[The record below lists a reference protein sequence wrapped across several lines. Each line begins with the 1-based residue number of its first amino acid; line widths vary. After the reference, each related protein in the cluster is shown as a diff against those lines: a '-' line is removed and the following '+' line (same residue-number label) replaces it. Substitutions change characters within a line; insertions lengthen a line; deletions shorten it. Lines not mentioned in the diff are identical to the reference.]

1 MLLGQSNSQLQTV
14 GSQSFVTKS
23 DSSATPSALL
33 RVYSQ
38 SISTNS
44 ETSLALEDFTQNK
57 FAALSNSIT
66 SSNSAIGLLDVAI
79 TGVSK
84 QLDVISE
91 MEELLQER
99 KKNPLSGE
107 YFNEQI
113 KLLAKKFDD
122 IASSAVY
129 NNKSVLDSPIVR
141 NFLANQTTGFATLE
155 TNKVTSNSLEE
166 SYKETYQPIL
176 LYDENEAFG
185 TVDIALDSQTL
196 NATVGDSSGEGFG
209 AVASTIN
216 SLTSTTKISANS
228 EVEYRAFES
237 TEIASGQTPSN
248 FTLNG
253 QLIGQVTVQDRDKD
267 DALTNAINAY
277 TTQTGLV
284 ASKDNGVFVLKSTD
298 GRGIKIEGDNDKL
311 SNVNIIDVSK
321 VPAGQTAGVA
331 QFTPGETLTDYEYNL
346 PNSVNITSFS
356 IDEFDGD
363 FGVFDV
369 FVKNGSDAEVQVA
382 DDILSSGD
390 NVSKLQTVD
399 ITTTFGDKVIIRP
412 EGSLGGYWRLD
423 GLEVFGK
430 ENTDL
435 FQAGRLEIDK
445 PNSDR
450 VIGDRGLKSFN
461 RRAEFGVSFSD
472 ISLLSDSDVTNA
484 EAMLKS
490 VRSQLEVISSS
501 LRTQKSGFEAYSSV
515 TVQTLTS
522 SFSLDQQSISQND
535 ALSFSEILSDAASFA
550 KAQSVRS
557 TVDIEFLLG
566 EPRNVATS
574 IVPEASQSVL
584 FNEAV

>member
-1 MLLGQSNSQLQTV
+1 MLLGQSNNQLQTV
-14 GSQSFVTKS
+14 GSQSFITKS
-23 DSSATPSALL
+23 DSSVTPSTLL

-38 SISTNS
+38 PISTNS
-44 ETSLALEDFTQNK
+44 GGSLTLEDFSQNK
-57 FAALSNSIT
+57 FTHLTNSIT

-79 TGVSK
+79 TGVNK
-84 QLDVISE
+84 QLDVVAE
-91 MEELLQER
+91 MEKLLEER
-99 KKNPLSGE
+99 KKNPLSGN

-113 KLLAKKFDD
+113 QLLAKKFDD
-122 IASSAVY
+122 IASSAIY
-129 NNKSVLDSPIVR
+129 DNKSVLDSPIKR
-141 NFLANQTTGFATLE
+141 NFLANQTTEFANIE
-155 TNKVTSNSLEE
+155 TNRVTSKSLEE

-176 LYDENEAFG
+176 LYNENEAFG

-196 NATVGDSSGEGFG
+196 NATVGDATGEGFG
-209 AVASTIN
+209 AVANVIN
-216 SLTSTTKISANS
+216 SLTSTTKVSASS
-228 EVEYRAFES
+228 EVEYRAFAS
-237 TEIASGQTPSN
+237 KEIAAGETPSN

-253 QLIGQVTVQDRDKD
+253 QLIGSVTVQDRDKD
-267 DALTNAINAY
+267 DALTDAIN
-277 TTQTGLV
+277 TFSSQTGLV

-311 SNVNIIDVSK
+311 SAINIIDISK

-331 QFTPGETLTDYEYNL
+331 QFTPGDTLTDYEYNL

-382 DDILSSGD
+382 NDILSSGD

-430 ENTDL
+430 ANTDL
-435 FQAGRLEIDK
+435 FQGGKLEIDK

-450 VIGDRGLKSFN
+450 IIGDRGLKSFN

-472 ISLLSDSDVTNA
+472 ISLVSDSDVTNA

-490 VRSQLEVISSS
+490 VRNQLEGVSSS
-501 LRTQKSGFEAYSSV
+501 LNTQKSGFEAYSSV
-515 TVQTLTS
+515 TIQTLTS
-522 SFSLDQQSISQND
+522 SFSLDQKSVSQSD
-535 ALSFSEILSDAASFA
+535 ALSFSEILSDAAGFA

-557 TVDIEFLLG
+557 SVDIQLLLG
-566 EPRNVATS
+566 EPNGAIS
-574 IVPEASQSVL
+574 PIPEASQSVL

>member
-23 DSSATPSALL
+23 DSSVTSSTLL
-33 RVYSQ
+33 RVYSE

-44 ETSLALEDFTQNK
+44 GSSLTLEDFSQNK
-57 FAALSNSIT
+57 FTHLTNSIT

-79 TGVSK
+79 TGVNK
-84 QLDVISE
+84 QLDVVAE
-91 MEELLQER
+91 MEKLLEER
-99 KKNPLSGE
+99 KKNPLSGN

-113 KLLAKKFDD
+113 QLLAKKFDD
-122 IASSAVY
+122 IASSAIY
-129 NNKSVLDSPIVR
+129 DNKSVLDSPIKR
-141 NFLANQTTGFATLE
+141 NFLANQTTEFANIE
-155 TNKVTSNSLEE
+155 TNRVTSKSLEE

-176 LYDENEAFG
+176 LYNENEAFG
-185 TVDIALDSQTL
+185 TVDISLDSQTL
-196 NATVGDSSGEGFG
+196 SATVGHASAEGFG

-216 SLTSTTKISANS
+216 SLTSTTKVSASS
-228 EVEYRAFES
+228 EVEYRAFAS

-253 QLIGQVTVQDRDKD
+253 QLIGAVTVQDRDKD
-267 DALTNAINAY
+267 DALTNAINAFS
-277 TTQTGLV
+277 TQTGLV

-311 SNVNIIDVSK
+311 SAINIIDISK

-331 QFTPGETLTDYEYNL
+331 QFTPGDTLTDYEYNL
-346 PNSVNITSFS
+346 QNSVNITSFS

-382 DDILSSGD
+382 NDILSSGD

-399 ITTTFGDKVIIRP
+399 IRTTFGDKVIIRP

-430 ENTDL
+430 ANTDL
-435 FQAGRLEIDK
+435 FQAGKLEIDK

-450 VIGDRGLKSFN
+450 IIGDRGLKSFN
-461 RRAEFGVSFSD
+461 RRAELGVSFSD
-472 ISLLSDSDVTNA
+472 ISFVTDSDVTNA

-490 VRSQLEVISSS
+490 VRTQLENVSKS
-501 LRTQKSGFEAYSSV
+501 LNTQKSGFEAYNSV

-522 SFSLDQQSISQND
+522 SFSLNQKSVSQND
-535 ALSFSEILSDAASFA
+535 ALSFSEILSDAAGFA

-557 TVDIEFLLG
+557 SVDIQLLLG
-566 EPRNVATS
+566 EPNGAIS
-574 IVPEASQSVL
+574 PIPEASQSVL